1 MAKQGYQISTEIK
14 DEIIKKIKH
23 EGLSVMD
30 AAKQYG
36 ISDKTIYNW
45 LGTKARGTVSILEH
59 NKIKKENEQLKQIIG
74 DQTLKS
80 PFLASM
86 DILIVR
92 SPMICFNCSFS
103 FFTLLCSRILT
114 VPRALVPSQL

>member
-1 MAKQGYQISTEIK
+1 MAKQGYRISTEIK
-14 DEIIKKIKH
+14 EEIIKKIKH

-59 NKIKKENEQLKQIIG
+59 NKVKKENEQLKQIIG
-74 DQTLKS
+74 D
-80 PFLASM
+80 
-86 DILIVR
+86 
-92 SPMICFNCSFS
+92 
-103 FFTLLCSRILT
+103 LT
-114 VPRALVPSQL
+114 IKMSTDAKKGLSKVW

>member
-1 MAKQGYQISTEIK
+1 MAKQGYRISTEIK
-14 DEIIKKIKH
+14 EEIIKKIKH

-59 NKIKKENEQLKQIIG
+59 NKVKKENEQLKQIIG
-74 DQTLKS
+74 DLTIKM
-80 PFLASM
+80 SM
-86 DILIVR
+86 DAKKGL
-92 SPMICFNCSFS
+92 
-103 FFTLLCSRILT
+103 SR
-114 VPRALVPSQL
+114 VW

>member
-1 MAKQGYQISTEIK
+1 MAKQGYRISTELK
-14 DEIIKKIKH
+14 EEIIKKIKH

-59 NKIKKENEQLKQIIG
+59 NKVKKENEQLKQIIG
-74 DQTLKS
+74 DLTIKM
-80 PFLASM
+80 SM
-86 DILIVR
+86 DAKKGLSKVW
-92 SPMICFNCSFS
+92 
-103 FFTLLCSRILT
+103 
-114 VPRALVPSQL
+114 

>member
-1 MAKQGYQISTEIK
+1 MAKQGYRISAEIK
-14 DEIIKKIKH
+14 EEIIKKIKH

-59 NKIKKENEQLKQIIG
+59 NKVKKENEQLKQIIG
-74 DQTLKS
+74 DLTIKM
-80 PFLASM
+80 SM
-86 DILIVR
+86 DAKKGL
-92 SPMICFNCSFS
+92 
-103 FFTLLCSRILT
+103 SR
-114 VPRALVPSQL
+114 VW

>member
-1 MAKQGYQISTEIK
+1 MAKQGYRISTEIK
-14 DEIIKKIKH
+14 EEIIKKIKH

-59 NKIKKENEQLKQIIG
+59 NKVKKENEQLKQIIG
-74 DQTLKS
+74 DLTIKM
-80 PFLASM
+80 SM
-86 DILIVR
+86 DAKKGLSKVW
-92 SPMICFNCSFS
+92 
-103 FFTLLCSRILT
+103 
-114 VPRALVPSQL
+114 

>member
-1 MAKQGYQISTEIK
+1 MAKQGYRISAEIK

-23 EGLSVMD
+23 EGLSVID

-59 NKIKKENEQLKQIIG
+59 NKVKKENEQLKQIIG
-74 DQTLKS
+74 D
-80 PFLASM
+80 
-86 DILIVR
+86 
-92 SPMICFNCSFS
+92 
-103 FFTLLCSRILT
+103 LT
-114 VPRALVPSQL
+114 IKMSIDAKKGLSKVW

>member
-1 MAKQGYQISTEIK
+1 MAKQGYRISTEIK

-74 DQTLKS
+74 DLTIKM
-80 PFLASM
+80 SM
-86 DILIVR
+86 DAKKG
-92 SPMICFNCSFS
+92 
-103 FFTLLCSRILT
+103 LLR
-114 VPRALVPSQL
+114 VW

>member
-74 DQTLKS
+74 DLTIKM
-80 PFLASM
+80 SM
-86 DILIVR
+86 DAKKG
-92 SPMICFNCSFS
+92 
-103 FFTLLCSRILT
+103 LLR
-114 VPRALVPSQL
+114 VW